1 MGMCLQAD
9 DDSDDDDGDDGDD
22 DDGDGANT
30 VLPLSFLKVICTS
43 HGRLRS
49 ADP

>member
-1 MGMCLQAD
+1 MVGICLQAD
-9 DDSDDDDGDDGDD
+9 DEDDGDDGDD
-22 DDGDGANT
+22 GNGANT
-30 VLPLSFLKVICTS
+30 VLPLSFIKVICTS

>member
-1 MGMCLQAD
+1 MVGICLQAD
-9 DDSDDDDGDDGDD
+9 DEEDDG

-30 VLPLSFLKVICTS
+30 VLPLSFIKVICTS

>member
-1 MGMCLQAD
+1 MVGMCLPAD
-9 DDSDDDDGDDGDD
+9 DEDDDG

-30 VLPLSFLKVICTS
+30 VLPLSFIKVICTS

>member
-9 DDSDDDDGDDGDD
+9 DDDDGDDGDYG

-30 VLPLSFLKVICTS
+30 VLPLSFIKVICTS

>member
-1 MGMCLQAD
+1 MVGMWLQ
-9 DDSDDDDGDDGDD
+9 GDD
-22 DDGDGANT
+22 DDDDDDDDGANT

>member
-1 MGMCLQAD
+1 MVGICLQAD
-9 DDSDDDDGDDGDD
+9 DEDDDG

-30 VLPLSFLKVICTS
+30 VLPLSFIKVICTS

>member
-1 MGMCLQAD
+1 MVGICLQAD
-9 DDSDDDDGDDGDD
+9 DEDDGDDG

-30 VLPLSFLKVICTS
+30 VLPLSFIKVICTS

>member
-1 MGMCLQAD
+1 MVGMCLPAD
-9 DDSDDDDGDDGDD
+9 DEDDGDDG

-30 VLPLSFLKVICTS
+30 VLPLSFIKVICTS

>member
-9 DDSDDDDGDDGDD
+9 DDDNGDDG

-30 VLPLSFLKVICTS
+30 VLPLSFIKVICTS

>member
-1 MGMCLQAD
+1 MVGICLQAD
-9 DDSDDDDGDDGDD
+9 DEDDDG